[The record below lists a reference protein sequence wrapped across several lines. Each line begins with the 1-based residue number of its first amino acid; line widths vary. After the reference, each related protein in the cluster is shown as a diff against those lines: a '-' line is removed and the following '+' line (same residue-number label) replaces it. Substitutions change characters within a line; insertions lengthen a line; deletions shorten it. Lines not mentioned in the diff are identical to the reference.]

1 MFIIGIFLLSVKM
14 LKKNIEIMSE
24 VTIRFKEIVS
34 FVVTVKCVVQF
45 VLKHLATFRYSVY

>member
-34 FVVTVKCVVQF
+34 FVVTVKCVVKF

>member
-24 VTIRFKEIVS
+24 VTVRFKEIVS
-34 FVVTVKCVVQF
+34 FVVTVKYVVKF
-45 VLKHLATFRYSVY
+45 VLKHLATLRYSVY